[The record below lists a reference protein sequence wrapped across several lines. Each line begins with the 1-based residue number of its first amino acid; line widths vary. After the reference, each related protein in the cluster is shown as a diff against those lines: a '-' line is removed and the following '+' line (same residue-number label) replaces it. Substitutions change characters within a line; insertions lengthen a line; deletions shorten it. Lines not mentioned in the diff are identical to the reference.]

1 MVIPCLNEVRTVGR
15 CVAAALD
22 GIRSTGLSGEV
33 IVADNGS
40 TDGSRELAEA
50 EGARVVPVPRRGYGE
65 ALQAGFLAARGRLL
79 VMGDADL
86 SYDFRE
92 LPKLVEEQRRSEA
105 DIVLGDRLG
114 GRIEPGAMPWTHH
127 RIGNPLISMTI
138 RRLFHVQ
145 LRDCYCGLRLLTREA
160 HERLRLN
167 ASSMEY
173 ALQMIVQGA
182 LLGLHFSQVP
192 ITLHVDGRDHAPHLR
207 TVRDG
212 YRSFRFLFQHASI
225 TVYGLIGGMAAAAG
239 LALIGRAAWVEAQG
253 ASPAAITAAAGGAL
267 LLFGWLL
274 AVLGVI
280 ARVFVTGFL
289 GGHADPSLRRLFRA
303 AHLETAVAASA
314 AMLLA
319 GIALCIAFR
328 RWPAILQL
336 GITLSTMGIG
346 TFVGAFVVSLIGR
359 AIPTQQFGDIPTR
372 PASGPY
378 VRQERNTI
386 TQGDRSVAV
395 QEKMAGARRYHR
407 WQAETLREVWADAEA
422 ILDFGCGTGN
432 VTEAIVEEVSP
443 RGGRVVGF
451 EMNEEAGHRFAERF
465 AGRDEVRMVGGDAA
479 GTSPE
484 LDGMMPFD
492 AAVSVGLLAHV
503 ADDEAA
509 LRAIAARLKPGGR
522 LGLVV
527 PGGGDRL
534 SSPLDDSAGLL
545 RRYTAPRL
553 RRRLE
558 DAGFDVQSVRRINM
572 VGGLLWFLKGRV
584 LRSRGISDRDVEF
597 LDRALT
603 TVRRVDAIFGPPFG
617 LSLAAIAR
625 LPESGSPSR

>member
-1 MVIPCLNEVRTVGR
+1 MRTVGR

-22 GIRSTGLSGEV
+22 GIRATGLSGEV

-50 EGARVVPVPRRGYGE
+50 EGARVVAVPRRGYGE

-92 LPKLVEEQRRSEA
+92 LPKLVEEQRRTEA

-114 GRIEPGAMPWTHH
+114 GRIMPGAMPWTHH

-138 RRLFHVQ
+138 RRLFHVP
-145 LRDCYCGLRLLTREA
+145 LRDCYCGLRLLTKEA

-173 ALQMIVQGA
+173 ALEMIVQGS
-182 LLGLHFSQVP
+182 LLGLRFSQVP

-212 YRSFRFLFQHASI
+212 YRSFRFLFQHAPI
-225 TVYGLIGGMAAAAG
+225 TAYGLIGGLAAALG
-239 LALIGRAAWVEAQG
+239 LALIGRAAWVEAHG
-253 ASPAAITAAAGGAL
+253 ASPDTITAAVGSAL

-289 GGHADPSLRRLFRA
+289 GGHPDLSLSRLFRA
-303 AHLETAVAASA
+303 ASLETAVAAST
-314 AMLLA
+314 AMLLV
-319 GIALCIAFR
+319 GIVLSIVFR
-328 RWPAILQL
+328 HWPAILEL
-336 GITLSTMGIG
+336 GITLSTAGIG
-346 TFVGAFVVSLIGR
+346 TFVGSFVVSLIGR
-359 AIPTQQFGDIPTR
+359 AIPTQQFGDVPTR

-386 TQGDRSVAV
+386 NQGDRSVAV

-407 WQAETLREVWADAEA
+407 WQAETLCEVWTDAET
-422 ILDFGCGTGN
+422 ILDFGCGIGN
-432 VTEAIVEEVSP
+432 VTEAIVEEISP

-451 EMNEEAGHRFAERF
+451 EMNQEAGHRFADRF
-465 AGRDEVRMVGGDAA
+465 AGSDGVLMVSGDAA
-479 GTSPE
+479 GRSAE
-484 LDGMMPFD
+484 LDRMMPFD

-522 LGLVV
+522 LGLLV

-534 SSPLDDSAGLL
+534 RSSLDETAGLL
-545 RRYTAPRL
+545 RRYTPPRL

-558 DAGFDVQSVRRINM
+558 DAGFEVQSVRRINM

-584 LRSRGISDRDVEF
+584 LRSQGISDRDVEF

-617 LSLAAIAR
+617 LSLVATAR
-625 LPESGSPSR
+625 VPESGSPPR